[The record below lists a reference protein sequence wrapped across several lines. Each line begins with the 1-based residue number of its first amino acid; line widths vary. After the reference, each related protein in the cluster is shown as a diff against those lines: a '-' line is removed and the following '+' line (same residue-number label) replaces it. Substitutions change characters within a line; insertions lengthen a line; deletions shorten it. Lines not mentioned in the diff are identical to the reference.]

1 MPLGHCSN
9 GPAWLF
15 AKNGVLWSLPNQDVE
30 YPLSLRI
37 VPIVPFSTGIIES

>member
-1 MPLGHCSN
+1 MPFGHCSN

-30 YPLSLRI
+30 YPLSLRM
-37 VPIVPFSTGIIES
+37 VPMVPFSIGMIES